1 MTDHDDLEAPSA
13 LSTQDRPARSLARR
27 LLPAAALVATL
38 LAPACHTTRYKP
50 EWSAG
55 ELSAPSERILWQV
68 TVMALEKHKF
78 PIGADID
85 PVAMEAISGWR
96 NQLQPFRRQGYRER
110 AHVRYSH
117 VGGGDYEVEVRV
129 EHEVNTELAK
139 PLDLQYAKW
148 EEAPDDTEE
157 ARVILQRIKAY
168 MGGEF
173 EVSPKERMPWE

>member
-1 MTDHDDLEAPSA
+1 MTTHDDLEAPAMSA
-13 LSTQDRPARSLARR
+13 GPARSRIRR
-27 LLPAAALVATL
+27 LLPAAALVAVL
-38 LAPACHTTRYKP
+38 LAPACQTARYRP
-50 EWSAG
+50 EWTAG
-55 ELSAPSERILWQV
+55 EVSAPSERILWQV
-68 TVMALEKHKF
+68 TVLALEKHQF
-78 PIGADID
+78 PMGTDID
-85 PVAMEAISGWR
+85 PVAMEAVSGWR

-129 EHEVNTELAK
+129 EHEVNAELAK

-157 ARVILQRIKAY
+157 ARVLLQRIKAY

-173 EVSPKERMPWE
+173 EVSPEERLPWE